1 MLAIVSISIVLAV
14 LGILFL
20 IYWFA
25 GGFSAPSSTKK
36 GTASA
41 SSTSVP
47 EKKTISVPEGIGWGI
62 FGIGCVYFLHLFWI
76 MFDIGSKIPTG
87 LGSYIHWQ
95 SWTTFWFV
103 VVAVGFVRMLWV
115 RKKKLDSEKGPQKN
129 VSQQRYRK
137 DGSFLSAIFYLV
149 LIIALSY
156 HLGIIPPNVGID
168 NCIRW
173 ALDFRV
179 FP

>member
-1 MLAIVSISIVLAV
+1 MVATIVTVILSVF
-14 LGILFL
+14 GILVALVVVNAYFSSGSTT
-20 IYWFA
+20 
-25 GGFSAPSSTKK
+25 GGAK
-36 GTASA
+36 GAIATTAA
-41 SSTSVP
+41 TDTSKP
-47 EKKTISVPEGIGWGI
+47 LSLFEWIGWGI